1 MCGSMEGR
9 NMELELTNPKYIQLL
24 KLGNK
29 KALRW
34 TKPTISIPTLT
45 SRQTGEMHQ
54 LEVKLYADQ
63 LPVVMKA
70 VDYTSS
76 LIEAQTGAGKTVMA
90 IALHQAWGGK
100 TLVACHSLVLT
111 KQVAGAFNKFTDIKP
126 TFYCNG
132 KHDMTGEVV
141 ITTHTTLRQKYKL
154 FIGFDNLVIDEADL
168 TMTDKAIKAVID
180 FKATRKVGFTG
191 TTKTIYDDCN
201 REHAPVLGKFW
212 GKHIKHISDEKTPL
226 KGVKVFKYNKEY
238 PDVFPR
244 QDYVKFRK
252 VLDKD
257 IDRKKAQLKY
267 ITDNATNEE
276 YSLSLFDRVD
286 DVDNFY
292 LAFKK
297 RGYTVYKSTGEMKKA
312 DREQHLA
319 GFTRT
324 GGYMIGVSATL
335 NRGYDEVKLSKAF
348 IMFPVKG
355 ENTLRQIIGRIIR
368 TYKDKES
375 YLYLWSDS
383 SLSFQLKEQ
392 KRIIKQFFNI
402 DVV

>member
-1 MCGSMEGR
+1 MEGR

-34 TKPTISIPTLT
+34 TKRTITIPTLT
-45 SRQTGEMHQ
+45 SEEWSPISYTTI
-54 LEVKLYADQ
+54 KLYPEQYKVYMEAND
-63 LPVVMKA
+63 L
-70 VDYTSS
+70 TSS

-212 GKHIKHISDEKTPL
+212 GKHIKHVSNKELPL
-226 KGVKVFKYNKEY
+226 KAVYSHQYKKTY
-238 PDVFPR
+238 PDVFPHK
-244 QDYVKFRK
+244 DYIEFRK
-252 VLDKD
+252 TLDAD

-276 YSLSLFDRVD
+276 YSLSLFDRVA

-312 DREQHLA
+312 DREQHLKD
-319 GFTRT
+319 FTRT

-355 ENTLRQIIGRIIR
+355 KNTLRQIIGRIIR

-383 SLSFQLKEQ
+383 SLDFQLKEQ

-402 DVV
+402 DVI